1 MESDDH
7 CGEKENRERGKGWRG
22 LYQNRETRKIF
33 TKLVSFEGRFECE
46 VVSHSNGKHKRESG
60 IENSNWNDFEARLYL
75 VPVEYQRN

>member
-7 CGEKENRERGKGWRG
+7 CGEKENRERGKKLKG

-33 TKLVSFEGRFECE
+33 TKLVSFTEEDLN
-46 VVSHSNGKHKRESG
+46 VVSEQLVLKHKESG